1 MGQPAPVGSG
11 VHLGGTQ
18 LETDIF
24 FLSFQPQVF
33 LLLDLEKLFFPFFLS
48 SLKNQ
53 DWLKHK
59 IIIPF

>member
-33 LLLDLEKLFFPFFLS
+33 LLLDLEKLFFPFFLKFFEKS
-48 SLKNQ
+48 RLA
-53 DWLKHK
+53 
-59 IIIPF
+59 